1 MVTYLRQEAGPADLL
16 RFLEQME
23 ERMNAKVSLAII
35 GHGLVLAPI
44 LPGVE
49 KEILSGMRPQGLLS

>member
-1 MVTYLRQEAGPADLL
+1 
-16 RFLEQME
+16 
-23 ERMNAKVSLAII
+23 MNVKASLAI
-35 GHGLVLAPI
+35 GHRLDLAPI